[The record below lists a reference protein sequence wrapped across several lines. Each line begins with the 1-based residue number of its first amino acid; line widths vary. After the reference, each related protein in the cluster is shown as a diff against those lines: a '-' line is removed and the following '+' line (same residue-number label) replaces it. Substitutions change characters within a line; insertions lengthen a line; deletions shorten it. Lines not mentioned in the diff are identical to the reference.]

1 MGLFTSFDI
10 SDSGLTAERLRMDI
24 ISNNIANVN
33 TTITED
39 GTPYKRQMPVF
50 QARLNKS
57 LTSFEK
63 GTERQFS
70 GNGVRVIEVAEDQAP
85 FKKMYDPSHPHADKE
100 GYVKMPNVNVIKE
113 MVDMI
118 TASRAYEAN
127 ISVMTN
133 SKNMFKRALD
143 LGNAAT

>member
-1 MGLFTSFDI
+1 MGIFSSFDI
-10 SDSGLTAERLRMDI
+10 SASGLTAERLRMDI

-33 TTITED
+33 TTKTED
-39 GTPYKRQMPVF
+39 GTPYRRQMPMF
-50 QARLNKS
+50 QSRLNQS
-57 LTSFEK
+57 IGASEK
-63 GTERQFS
+63 GSERSFS
-70 GNGVRVIEVAEDQAP
+70 GNGVKVIDIMEDQAP
-85 FKKMYDPSHPHADKE
+85 FKKMYEPSHPHADKD
-100 GYVKMPNVNVIKE
+100 GYVQMPNVNVIKE

-143 LGNAAT
+143 LGNIS